1 MHKLQ
6 YLAKANLMGSVLGLM
21 LTVPIYYIWGLDGI
35 VPSIIVTSIITLI
48 LAWYFS
54 GKIKIDPVK
63 VSRSQTITE
72 GRSML
77 FMGFMISLSGLI
89 SLGVSYIIRIYISN
103 KGGVDQVGLYNAG
116 FAIINTYVGLV
127 FTAMTTDYYP
137 RLSAVAHSNKL
148 CKDTINQQAEMVIL
162 ILAPILI
169 VFIVFINWVIILLY
183 SKKFIAINEMIIW
196 AALGMFFKA
205 ASWSISY
212 ILLAKGRG
220 KIFFWNE
227 LISNIYLLGLNIL
240 GYHFMGLK
248 GIGISFVV
256 TYFLYFLQ
264 VFWLSSVKFEFSFK
278 TNFVKIFTI
287 QFFLALGS
295 FFAVKLLNNPYF
307 YIIGVILFAIS
318 AWYSIREIDKRIK
331 LKSLIITHLKK

>member
-1 MHKLQ
+1 
-6 YLAKANLMGSVLGLM
+6 
-21 LTVPIYYIWGLDGI
+21 
-35 VPSIIVTSIITLI
+35 LI
-48 LAWYFS
+48 FAWYFS

-72 GRSML
+72 GRNML

-148 CKDTINQQAEMVIL
+148 CKDSINQQAEMVIL

-169 VFIVFINWVIILLY
+169 VFIVFINWIIILLY

-196 AALGMFFKA
+196 SALGMFFKA
-205 ASWSISY
+205 VSWSISY
-212 ILLAKGRG
+212 IILAKGKG

-227 LISNIYLLGLNIL
+227 LISNIYFLGLNIL
-240 GYHFMGLK
+240 GYYFMGLR
-248 GIGISFVV
+248 GIGISFMV

-307 YIIGVILFAIS
+307 YIIGIILFAVS
-318 AWYSIREIDKRIK
+318 SWYSIKEIDKRIK
-331 LKSLIITHLKK
+331 LKSLIVKYLKK